1 MDEMPKMRHPFVV
14 EFSEVIGADKIDR
27 HRAKEFDDMP
37 DFSGDP
43 QDIVLYKINIKDGV
57 YDQYDDQST
66 DPPCPLGFIQDHEP
80 D

>member
-1 MDEMPKMRHPFVV
+1 
-14 EFSEVIGADKIDR
+14 
-27 HRAKEFDDMP
+27 MP